1 MRTIVE
7 EMVEDLQNSVGFF
20 KTQLISKESL
30 ISDIPNFDFN
40 VDPKDLFTDS
50 DIELPERL
58 MLGKRAER
66 YFSVWIN
73 RSADYELLAENVQI
87 IEEKKTLGEFDFI
100 IQRKRDGQL
109 IHVELIYKFYLFDP
123 SVNGLE
129 IEKWIGPNRG
139 DRLEFKLDKLTNHQF
154 PLLHSN
160 PAQKRLK
167 ELGLD
172 ATEIHQEVLFL
183 ANLFVP
189 TNREVEFKHINKIA
203 VEGTWMNLEEW
214 NEQASL
220 EKRFAIP
227 PKVDW
232 FSREM
237 KTTDW
242 LTKEEAFSKIKS
254 LHHQKR
260 SPLVWTKGT
269 NGFQARDFVVWW

>member
-1 MRTIVE
+1 MI
-7 EMVEDLQNSVGFF
+7 EDSQNSVGFF

-30 ISDIPNFDFN
+30 ISGIPNFNFN
-40 VDPKDLFTDS
+40 VDPNDLFTDS
-50 DIELPERL
+50 DLELPERL

-66 YFSVWIN
+66 YFSEWIE
-73 RSADYELLAENVQI
+73 RSSDYELLAENVQI

-100 IQRKRDGQL
+100 VKRKRDGQL

-160 PAQKRLK
+160 PAQNRLK
-167 ELGLD
+167 ELGID
-172 ATEIHQEVLFL
+172 TSEIHQEVLFL

-189 TNREVEFKHINKIA
+189 TNREVEFKYINKAA
-203 VEGTWMNLEEW
+203 VEGAWMNFEEW
-214 NEQASL
+214 EKQANS
-220 EKRFAIP
+220 ENRFAIP
-227 PKVDW
+227 DKTDW

-237 KTTDW
+237 KSRDW
-242 LTKEEAFSKIKS
+242 LTKEEAISRINS
-254 LHHQKR
+254 SHHQKR
-260 SPLVWTKGT
+260 SPLVWTKGPD
-269 NGFQARDFVVWW
+269 GLQSRDFVVWW